1 MMKFTKGWCS
11 IMTIINFIIF
21 NFILYSI
28 IGYYIEGIYSYI
40 ISGKFKKEGFLK
52 GPYKP
57 MYGIAFTILILIDYY
72 YNLSLLSRFTLYLI
86 VPTSV
91 EFITGYLLLKVFNE
105 RYWDYSRLKFNYKG
119 LITLKFSIYW
129 SILCYIGIR
138 LIAPIINN
146 FYLSLENLFRISNI
160 FILLIMTIDF
170 IYTINIKFNIKKT
183 RLLNS

>member
-1 MMKFTKGWCS
+1 MWVKYIHNWYTLN
-11 IMTIINFIIF
+11 IH
-21 NFILYSI
+21 ILYISYLTNI
-28 IGYYIEGIYSYI
+28 FIYIYYICSY
-40 ISGKFKKEGFLK
+40 LNH
-52 GPYKP
+52 
-57 MYGIAFTILILIDYY
+57 LINPTSLWSRCYY
-72 YNLSLLSRFTLYLI
+72 YNLSILSRFTLYLI

-105 RYWDYSRLKFNYKG
+105 RYWDYSSLKFNYKG